1 MNCLGNMEPALYFY
15 NPCTCAFIVWPFDIF
30 RSSFV
35 LGNLSRIIM
44 KAIEFQTNITPD
56 GKIEVPGSYI
66 KELKRKQT
74 VRVIVL
80 ISETKKA
87 SSEEQLWTHLT
98 EEQFL
103 AGYSDADAVYD
114 QVS

>member
-1 MNCLGNMEPALYFY
+1 
-15 NPCTCAFIVWPFDIF
+15 
-30 RSSFV
+30 
-35 LGNLSRIIM
+35 M

-66 KELKRKQT
+66 KELKRKQA

-80 ISETKKA
+80 ISETKV
-87 SSEEQLWTHLT
+87 SSEEQIWKHLT

>member
-1 MNCLGNMEPALYFY
+1 
-15 NPCTCAFIVWPFDIF
+15 
-30 RSSFV
+30 
-35 LGNLSRIIM
+35 M

-66 KELKRKQT
+66 KELKRKQA

-87 SSEEQLWTHLT
+87 SSEEQIWKHLT